1 VRGIAIAAFCK
12 LISNPGS
19 GVLAT
24 MAAMATFAAMKYH
37 LPDAKTAIPTYI
49 GQNPF

>member
-1 VRGIAIAAFCK
+1 
-12 LISNPGS
+12 
-19 GVLAT
+19 VL
-24 MAAMATFAAMKYH
+24 AAMAAFTAMKYH